1 MESIIVLLQ
10 SLNFF
15 QIRCDMSP
23 RFNINK
29 FQVGDPLTP
38 YIIAEIGVNHEG
50 NMDLAKRLVDEAAE
64 GGAHA
69 AKFQSYKAAKI
80 ASKHSPAY
88 WDTSKEP
95 TQSQYKLFQKY
106 DAFDE
111 EEYAEL
117 ARYCESKGIDFMSTP
132 FDLDAVDFLDP
143 LMPVFKIAS
152 ADITNVPLIRKCA
165 SKGKPVIM
173 STGASTLPEIEFAV
187 KTAREAGATSISLLH
202 CVLNYPTPEE
212 NAQLGM
218 ISVLGRVFPD
228 CVIGYSDHVV
238 PDETISALEAGM
250 LLGASIL
257 EKHFTHDKA
266 LPGNDH
272 YHAMDR
278 QDLLNFCKKADTY
291 KTLISGDSKDLGIEQ
306 AARLHARRSVVA
318 ACDIKAGEVL
328 TEDKLIAKRPGHGIS
343 PVSWDY
349 LIGMKV
355 ISDIA
360 EDELI
365 SWSSLTDDKGID
377 VA

>member
-1 MESIIVLLQ
+1 
-10 SLNFF
+10 
-15 QIRCDMSP
+15 MSP
-23 RFNINK
+23 IFNINNY
-29 FQVGDPLTP
+29 QIGDSLKP

-50 NMDLAKRLVDEAAE
+50 DLDLAKRLIDEAAE

-69 AKFQSYKAAKI
+69 AKFQSYKAGKI

-95 TQSQYKLFQKY
+95 TQSQYKLFKKY
-106 DAFDE
+106 DAFGE
-111 EEYAEL
+111 EEYVEL
-117 ARYCESKGIDFMSTP
+117 ARYCQSKNIDFMSTP

-143 LMPVFKIAS
+143 LMPAFKIAS

-187 KTAREAGATSISLLH
+187 NTAREAGATYISLLH

-218 ISVLGRVFPD
+218 IKVLKKVFPD

-238 PDETISALEAGM
+238 PDATISALEAGM
-250 LLGASIL
+250 LLGAAIL
-257 EKHFTHDKA
+257 EKHFTHDKS

-272 YHAMDR
+272 YHAMDKN
-278 QDLLNFCKKADTY
+278 DLIGFCKKADTY
-291 KTLISGDSKDLGIEQ
+291 RVLISGDSKDLAVEQ

-318 ACDIKAGEVL
+318 ACDIKAGEL
-328 TEDKLIAKRPGHGIS
+328 LGEGNLIAKRPGHGIS
-343 PVSWDY
+343 PVNWDY
-349 LIGMKV
+349 LIGKKV
-355 ISDIA
+355 VTDIK
-360 EDELI
+360 EDDLI
-365 SWSSLTDDKGID
+365 SWSSLADNKSAGE
-377 VA
+377 A

>member
-1 MESIIVLLQ
+1 
-10 SLNFF
+10 
-15 QIRCDMSP
+15 MSSS
-23 RFNINK
+23 FKINE
-29 FQVGDPLTP
+29 FQVGNNLTP

-50 NMDLAKRLVDEAAE
+50 SIELAKRLIDEAAE

-69 AKFQSYKAAKI
+69 AKFQSYKAGKI
-80 ASKHSPAY
+80 ASKNSPAY

-106 DAFDE
+106 DVFGE
-111 EEYAEL
+111 EEYKEL
-117 ARYCESKGIDFMSTP
+117 AQYCEEKGIDFLSTP

-165 SKGKPVIM
+165 SKGKPLIL

-187 KTAREAGATSISLLH
+187 QTARDAGASDIALLH

-218 ISVLGRVFPD
+218 INVLKRTFPD
-228 CVIGYSDHVV
+228 CIIGYSDHVV
-238 PDETISALEAGM
+238 PDETISALEAST

-257 EKHFTHDKA
+257 EKHFTHDKS

-272 YHAMDR
+272 YHAMDK
-278 QDLLNFCKKADTY
+278 QDLVLFCKKVVTY
-291 KTLISGDSKDLGIEQ
+291 RMLISVEGKNLEIEQ
-306 AARLHARRSVVA
+306 AARLHARRSIVA
-318 ACDIKAGEVL
+318 ACDIKAGEIL
-328 TEDKLIAKRPGHGIS
+328 TEENLITKRPGHGIS
-343 PVSWDY
+343 PVLWDDV
-349 LIGMKV
+349 IGMRA
-355 ISDIA
+355 IADIA

-365 SWSSLTDDKGID
+365 AWNK
-377 VA
+377 VAEN